1 MADVSAPSR
10 DRARLGSKAIMAAIL
25 LVNALA
31 IASVVLASRY
41 DLALFLGA
49 LVLTTLAWGF
59 VGTLLA
65 GQLPRNPVGW
75 LLSSAALVGAVT
87 ALMLGILSLEEA
99 GRVSIGAA
107 RPAAW
112 FLVAVPMPGVS
123 ALLFLAFLY
132 FPDGRLAGRW
142 ARVGVAAAIASG
154 MLLLL
159 GFAGRT
165 QTGFQE
171 FGLVAPGW
179 LRAIPM
185 IDGFVGLGGI
195 FALVAFVCAVVSVGI
210 RYRRADPTDRRPLRW
225 VIRLILVLAVL
236 PLIGIVLALMLEED
250 WFALVIVTL
259 IGGVVVLFALP
270 AALLVGVLRSR
281 LFEVELQL
289 KRTIVVGAVVL
300 FVVLV
305 FVVVV
310 VMVTTMFG
318 VTASGIDPIGFWLGI
333 VIALGIGPVRR
344 WAHRG
349 ADRLLYGERATP
361 YEVLSEFS
369 DRLGTTYSTDDVLP
383 RMVQLLAAGTGATE
397 ARVWIRSGRELRSV
411 AVHPADAAAVEPV
424 ALEGDGL
431 PTIAGATAAF
441 PVDHGGA
448 LLGALSL
455 TMSKADP
462 MDASKE
468 RLARDLAAQ
477 AGLVLRNV
485 ALIEDLRD
493 SRRRIVTAQ
502 DERAR
507 KLERDIHDGAQ
518 QQLVALSV
526 KLRLAEQLTDRD
538 PAKVREVLG
547 QLQADATDAL
557 ENLRDL
563 ARGIYPPLL
572 ADQGL
577 VAALT
582 AQARKSTVPVRVEG
596 DGVGRLP
603 ADVEAAVYFSCLEA
617 LQNVAKYA
625 EAGGASITLS
635 NGEGGLRFEVADDG
649 QGFEFASSRR
659 GSGLQGIE
667 DRLAALGGSLDVRS
681 SPGEGTTIAGVI
693 PVEVGAWTRGSR

>member
-1 MADVSAPSR
+1 MASIV
-10 DRARLGSKAIMAAIL
+10 
-25 LVNALA
+25 LVNATA
-31 IASVVLASRY
+31 IATAIIASRY
-41 DLALFLGA
+41 EVAFFLGA

-59 VGTLLA
+59 VGSLLA

-75 LLSSAALVGAVT
+75 LLSSAALIGAVS
-87 ALMLGILSLEEA
+87 ALMLGILSLEQA
-99 GRVSIGAA
+99 GRVSIEGARLA
-107 RPAAW
+107 VW
-112 FLVAVPMPGVS
+112 FVIVVPLATVS
-123 ALLFLAFLY
+123 SLLFLAFLY

-142 ARVGVAAAIASG
+142 ARVGVMAAIVSG
-154 MLLLL
+154 MLLLV
-159 GFAGRT
+159 GFAGRS
-165 QTGFQE
+165 QPGFE
-171 FGLVAPGW
+171 ELGLVTPGW

-185 IDGFVGLGGI
+185 IDGFVGAGG
-195 FALVAFVCAVVSVGI
+195 LSSLLAFVCAVASVGI

-225 VIRLILVLAVL
+225 VFRLILGLAVL
-236 PLIGIVLALMLEED
+236 PLPAIALAAFLQEA
-250 WFALVIVTL
+250 WFAFIIVTL

-289 KRTIVVGAVVL
+289 KRTLVVGAVVL

-305 FVVVV
+305 FFVVIFVV
-310 VMVTTMFG
+310 STMFAG
-318 VTASGIDPIGFWLGI
+318 TGGSVDPLAIVVGI

-369 DRLGTTYSTDDVLP
+369 DRLGTTYSTEDVLP

-397 ARVWIRSGRELRSV
+397 TRVWIRSGGELRSV
-411 AVHPADAAAVEPV
+411 AVHPVDAAPIEPV
-424 ALEGDGL
+424 ALDG
-431 PTIAGATAAF
+431 GAMPAIPGAVASF
-441 PVDHGGA
+441 PVDHGGS

-462 MDASKE
+462 MDESKE
-468 RLARDLAAQ
+468 RLARDLAGQ

-485 ALIEDLRD
+485 TLIEDLRD

-538 PAKVREVLG
+538 PAKAREVLS
-547 QLQADATDAL
+547 QLQGDATDAL

-582 AQARKSTVPVRVEG
+582 AQARKSVVPVVIEG
-596 DGVGRLP
+596 DGVGRFD
-603 ADVEAAVYFSCLEA
+603 ADVESAVYFSCLEA

-625 EAGGASITLS
+625 EATGARITLS
-635 NGEGGLRFEVADDG
+635 DGQEALRFAVADDG
-649 QGFEFASSRR
+649 RGFDTGAASR
-659 GSGLQGIE
+659 GSGLLGIE
-667 DRLAALGGSLDVRS
+667 DRLAALGGTMEIRS
-681 SPGEGTTIAGVI
+681 SPGQGTTIAGVV
-693 PVEVGAWTRGSR
+693 PTGVRP